1 MIASNLPGGSP
12 KFSKSPLP
20 RKERRM
26 AGRKM
31 GESECFAT
39 AASRKVQV
47 FLKRFTDPR
56 APIPPARSRRRRP
69 AGLAGGRLFT
79 YANFPPQKFSLNAKF
94 LTDGPLIF
102 SAPLSQNA
110 AAPRNKK
117 CVFET
122 RMSNYGWIAGRVL
135 MFAIKRHRG
144 LFANF
149 YSEVIKASH

>member
-1 MIASNLPGGSP
+1 
-12 KFSKSPLP
+12 
-20 RKERRM
+20 M

-39 AASRKVQV
+39 AAR
-47 FLKRFTDPR
+47 LKEGPSFSQKIYGPASTDPSSEVTSTS
-56 APIPPARSRRRRP
+56 AGAGLGHP

-122 RMSNYGWIAGRVL
+122 RM
-135 MFAIKRHRG
+135 
-144 LFANF
+144 
-149 YSEVIKASH
+149 